1 MKKLFFIFFSFS
13 LFLALPLSAQNY
25 LKAGRSAVKAG
36 VSAPAAK
43 SGGSFT
49 KFMGNIRSKAA
60 QVFHSVKPKAKLP
73 ANSQATGT
81 AKGFRQSAK
90 QPKPDLHI
98 AALERAAKNPKRLS
112 LSRPLSPMRNFQAM
126 MPDNPGTRFSGTVFS
141 VEYNGEKE
149 IYGVVASHILAA
161 NDGTG
166 YNVKKT
172 FSAVFDNKGEPLSI
186 PAEIITVSAPSHLDL
201 SLVKFPAEYEKVLN
215 PYSIGKIESEKSVQT
230 CGFNHGGAV
239 HMTSCAIQNNRPYS
253 IHINIPL
260 PREERPGLCGS
271 AVLNAEQE
279 LVGIIVGSTL
289 APWAEQDRTFVA
301 PAAFLNQLVEAYHN
315 NGQSSVSFLLQGTH
329 SIRLNVNEYVTRVV
343 LLDNARQP
351 LYRYN
356 VKERFSRTEMNEAL
370 KSFPQTRYLE
380 VVTQTINWSE
390 DGSTLLKKKDR
401 NFPPVAY
408 TYDLQSNQIIST
420 REVKTVLPF

>member
-1 MKKLFFIFFSFS
+1 
-13 LFLALPLSAQNY
+13 
-25 LKAGRSAVKAG
+25 
-36 VSAPAAK
+36 
-43 SGGSFT
+43 
-49 KFMGNIRSKAA
+49 
-60 QVFHSVKPKAKLP
+60 
-73 ANSQATGT
+73 
-81 AKGFRQSAK
+81 
-90 QPKPDLHI
+90 
-98 AALERAAKNPKRLS
+98 
-112 LSRPLSPMRNFQAM
+112 MRNFQAM

-380 VVTQTINWSE
+380 VVTQTISWSE